1 MASNSL
7 QNNIFSGISKSSH
20 NRSKFTS
27 TNSRTI
33 SRKPEQI
40 QIQKQIQIQIQ
51 IKEPKVEPT
60 NIIEKRRSG
69 NTVNCI
75 FTGSFFVNSLYVP
88 SKTRISIP
96 INITIYGNT
105 KLVDTLI
112 LYPSVDL
119 QSLIYAGHDIISEDT
134 IIIYLYNN
142 TSEDIH
148 DIERKWKYTAFIF

>member
-27 TNSRTI
+27 TNCRTV
-33 SRKPEQI
+33 SRKTES
-40 QIQKQIQIQIQ
+40 IQKQKISEEQTITTVNDN
-51 IKEPKVEPT
+51 ESR
-60 NIIEKRRSG
+60 EKRRSG

-75 FTGSFFVNSLYVP
+75 FTGSFFVNSSYVP
-88 SKTRISIP
+88 SKTRVSIP

-112 LYPSVDL
+112 LYPPIDL
-119 QSLIYAGHDIISEDT
+119 QGLIYAGYDIISEDT
-134 IIIYLYNN
+134 VIIYLYNN

-148 DIERKWKYTAFIF
+148 DIERKWKYTSFIF

>member
-7 QNNIFSGISKSSH
+7 QNNIFSGISKCSY

-27 TNSRTI
+27 TNNRN
-33 SRKPEQI
+33 
-40 QIQKQIQIQIQ
+40 IQKKKEI
-51 IKEPKVEPT
+51 EPKVEPPS
-60 NIIEKRRSG
+60 NIVEKRRCG

-75 FTGSFFVNSLYVP
+75 FTGSFFVNSIYVP

-119 QSLIYAGHDIISEDT
+119 QSSLMYAGHDILSEDT

-142 TSEDIH
+142 TCEDIH
-148 DIERKWKYTAFIF
+148 DDIERKWKYIAFIF